1 MMHDKMSYFPYPPGV
16 AITSL
21 SVANSGTTMS
31 TDAVINPEA
40 IQALREL
47 SPDGDG
53 EFLRELI
60 GIFLEDT
67 PKHFAQLEDALARQ
81 DAAVMTRAAHTI
93 KGSSG
98 NFGAEQFARLAKDIE
113 SAGKAGNIPAAA
125 ALIPELE
132 RQFEKVA
139 AALKQLAGS

>member
-1 MMHDKMSYFPYPPGV
+1 MSSDP
-16 AITSL
+16 I
-21 SVANSGTTMS
+21 
-31 TDAVINPEA
+31 INPEA

-60 GIFLEDT
+60 AIYLADT
-67 PKHFAQLEDALARQ
+67 PKQIEQLEAALTGQ
-81 DAAVMTRAAHTI
+81 DAAVVTRAAHTI

-98 NFGAEQFARLAKDIE
+98 NFGAEEFARLAKDIE
-113 SAGKAGNIPAAA
+113 AAGKAGNLPAAA
-125 ALIPELE
+125 ALVPEFK

-139 AALKQLAGS
+139 TALKQLVGA

>member
-1 MMHDKMSYFPYPPGV
+1 
-16 AITSL
+16 
-21 SVANSGTTMS
+21 MS

-40 IQALREL
+40 IQALKEL

-53 EFLRELI
+53 EFLKELI

-81 DAAVMTRAAHTI
+81 DAAVVTRAAHTI

-113 SAGKAGNIPAAA
+113 SAGKSGNIPAAA
-125 ALIPELE
+125 ALIPELK